1 MQGCSKG
8 PGRKS
13 DIDFTSRTARAMAG
27 SQGGGALGDPC
38 IICQSIET
46 EGGKLNDLLL
56 SQAQIIE
63 REHRNNKLHEL
74 AESED
79 SGKPKVAG
87 FGSLSVLEAEQKRIS
102 DELEAKRTE
111 LATRQSR
118 LESAILNRQ
127 ILDEKLETGDVMFQD
142 CKNLIEFGICE
153 FVESRLGKSPESG
166 AMVLRGLSEV
176 PARREFIEL
185 WPSMRK
191 GIEKK
196 IKKADAEIKTMMEKG
211 ESK

>member
-1 MQGCSKG
+1 MQGDSKG

-13 DIDFTSRTARAMAG
+13 DIDFTSRKVGAMAG
-27 SQGGGALGDPC
+27 SQGGEALASSCC
-38 IICQSIET
+38 IHSETQT

-74 AESED
+74 AEDED

-87 FGSLSVLEAEQKRIS
+87 FGSLSLLEAEQQRITA
-102 DELEAKRTE
+102 ELEAKRTE

-118 LESAILNRQ
+118 LESAILDRQ
-127 ILDEKLETGDVMFQD
+127 ILDEKLSTGDAMFQE

-191 GIEKK
+191 GIQAK